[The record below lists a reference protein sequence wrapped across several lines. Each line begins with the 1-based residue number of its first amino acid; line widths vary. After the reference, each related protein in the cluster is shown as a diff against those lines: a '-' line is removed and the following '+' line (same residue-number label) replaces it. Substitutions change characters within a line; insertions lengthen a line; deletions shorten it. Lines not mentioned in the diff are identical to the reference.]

1 MNKFNR
7 KFNARM
13 RRYERWNRIV
23 QKLNEFEGLIN
34 NYDSASPDE
43 VHALKEIHR
52 KLYECLDS
60 AKFFEEELRPYEHFH
75 R

>member
-7 KFNARM
+7 KFNSKI
-13 RRYERWNRIV
+13 RRYERWIKIV
-23 QKLNEFEGLIN
+23 QKLNEFEGLIH

-52 KLYECLDS
+52 KLYECSDR
-60 AKFFEEELRPYEHFH
+60 AKYSR
-75 R
+75 RN

>member
-52 KLYECLDS
+52 RLYECWQT
-60 AKFFEEELRPYEHFH
+60 AKHFEEELRPYEGFS

>member
-7 KFNARM
+7 RFNTKC
-13 RRYERWNRIV
+13 RRYERWLRIV
-23 QKLNEFEGLIN
+23 RKLSEFEGLIN

-43 VHALKEIHR
+43 VRTLRKIHSF
-52 KLYECLDS
+52 LYECQTA
-60 AKFFEEELRPYEHFH
+60 AKRFEEELRPYEQVS

>member
-7 KFNARM
+7 RFNTKC
-13 RRYERWNRIV
+13 RRYERWLRIV
-23 QKLNEFEGLIN
+23 RKLSEFEGLIN

-43 VHALKEIHR
+43 VHVLRKIHSF
-52 KLYECLDS
+52 LYECQTA
-60 AKFFEEELRPYEHFH
+60 AKRFEEELRPYEQVS

>member
-7 KFNARM
+7 RFNTKC
-13 RRYERWNRIV
+13 RRYERWLRIV
-23 QKLNEFEGLIN
+23 RKLSEFEGLIN

-43 VHALKEIHR
+43 MRTLREIHSF
-52 KLYECLDS
+52 LYEFQTV
-60 AKFFEEELRPYEHFH
+60 AKRFEEELRPYEQIS